1 MHRLRLLFQ
10 VVVEALFLV
19 ELMEQTLEVVVVDE
33 KQAVDCVV
41 GLVVM
46 EVHLMRSWSLNIK
59 VYYYS

>member
-41 GLVVM
+41 GLEVM
-46 EVHLMRSWSLNIK
+46 EVHLMRSWSLNIR

>member
-33 KQAVDCVV
+33 KQEVDCVV
-41 GLVVM
+41 GLEVM
-46 EVHLMRSWSLNIK
+46 EVHLMRS
-59 VYYYS
+59 